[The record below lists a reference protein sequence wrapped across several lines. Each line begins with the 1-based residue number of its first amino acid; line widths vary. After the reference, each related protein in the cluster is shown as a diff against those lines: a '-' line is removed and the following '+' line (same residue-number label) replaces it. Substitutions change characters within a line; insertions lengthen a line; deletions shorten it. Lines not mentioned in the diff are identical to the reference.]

1 MRFLHLMNTVCLHFR
16 ENQFKDVW
24 NIIFIVRILSN
35 TLVHHVKK
43 YRDVD
48 CKAYLFK
55 LNTLF

>member
-1 MRFLHLMNTVCLHFR
+1 MNTVCHHFR